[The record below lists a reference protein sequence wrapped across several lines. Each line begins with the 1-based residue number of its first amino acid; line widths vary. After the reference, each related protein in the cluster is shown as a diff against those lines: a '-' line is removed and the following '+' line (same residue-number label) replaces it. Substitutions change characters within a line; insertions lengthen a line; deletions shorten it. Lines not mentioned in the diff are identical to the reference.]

1 MISGCRPI
9 GLLGVVVSM
18 GLAGNGFAEVPPE
31 AEIDEAGNVIIEGDI
46 VIGSSAEEIPEGF
59 SLTGFSI
66 GSSLTG
72 FSTGSS
78 LTGFSTGSSL
88 TGFSTGSSTSTDWPR
103 GIIPFRIDPGANAAT
118 VQHIIDAIAHL
129 NQNTGLR
136 LIDFAEA
143 ARIGF
148 STADFI
154 EFQQHATRC
163 DSPIGVQ
170 GGQQNI
176 RLMDP
181 M

>member
-66 GSSLTG
+66 
-72 FSTGSS
+72 
-78 LTGFSTGSSL
+78 GSSL